1 MGKNEV
7 INATEERIDGL
18 VDYMQMKIKER
29 DWHAVCDAAN
39 DIREMEERI
48 KTLKEFCHD

>member
-1 MGKNEV
+1 MKKNEV
-7 INATEERIDGL
+7 IMATESRIDNL
-18 VDYMQMKIKER
+18 VNYMQMKIKER

-48 KTLKEFCHD
+48 KTLKEFCND